1 MPSSLHSCTFG
12 PRSAA
17 VVAMGAC
24 ARQRLLLIGLA
35 LMLAGRADAGTAP
48 TLTVE
53 VDARELPRKLLHAQI
68 IIPCTAG
75 KLTLYYPKWIPGTH
89 APSGP
94 VQNIGGL
101 RFETSDGK
109 ALTWRRDEVELFAFH
124 IQVPPGVSSVRAKLD
139 YICNPPSGSF
149 GNNSLGTIDW
159 NTVLL
164 YPEGHGSADLK
175 VDLSLRLPDAWQFAT
190 ALNVERQDKDLVTF
204 KTESL
209 YDLIDNPLIAAKH
222 LKSFK
227 LTITNGPPAFFDVA
241 SESAKALELDDKTVA
256 VYSRVVN
263 EAHSLFGTAHYPA
276 YRFLVTCSN
285 DLGYHGLEHHRCSI
299 NGVHERDLI
308 DVSRRRGWVANL
320 LPHEYA
326 HSWCGKFRRPAGMC
340 VPDYHTPPKQHL
352 LWIYEGLTEY
362 LGELLMVRSGLVS
375 QDEYLDYLSWNLGN
389 LMKREGRKWRSLED
403 TSISSP
409 MLRVPSASW
418 NDLRRSQDYYYE
430 GMLLWLEVDA
440 MLRTQS
446 KGRHSLDDFCQ
457 QFLGKVAA
465 KDKVVPYELK
475 DVTVLLKKL
484 ADYDWDKFFA
494 RRVSAPQE
502 TLPLDVVELCGCK
515 LEYAT
520 KPTPYTKHVTAGATI
535 SARDSLGVDFNGV
548 GKIGNLVPGMPGD
561 KAGLAPGMRVDAI
574 NGKKWSGQRVYDAL
588 VESREAGKMEFQVAE
603 GGGFRSIVVEYGGGP
618 KYLQIVRDPARDDVI
633 GQILRPRH

>member
-1 MPSSLHSCTFG
+1 VRRLIRNASWIL
-12 PRSAA
+12 A
-17 VVAMGAC
+17 VSI
-24 ARQRLLLIGLA
+24 L
-35 LMLAGRADAGTAP
+35 LAGQARAS

-68 IIPCTAG
+68 TIPCEPG

-101 RFETSDGK
+101 RFESQDGK
-109 ALTWRRDEVELFAFH
+109 SLAWRRDEVELFAFH
-124 IQVPPGVSSVRAKLD
+124 VDVPPGVTSVRAKLD

-149 GNNSLGTIDW
+149 GNSALGVIDW

-164 YPEGHGSADLK
+164 YPGGQASTELDVG
-175 VDLSLRLPDAWQFAT
+175 LSLRLPEQWQFAT
-190 ALNVERQDKDLVTF
+190 ALNAERRVEDVVTF

-209 YDLIDNPLIAAKH
+209 YDVIDNPLIAAKH

-227 LTITNGPPAFFDVA
+227 LDITGGPPAWLDVA
-241 SESAKALELDDKTVA
+241 SESSKALELDAKTVA

-263 EAHSLFGTAHYPA
+263 EAHALFGSAHYPS
-276 YRFLVTCSN
+276 YHFLVTCSN

-299 NGVHERDLI
+299 NGVHERDLM
-308 DVSRRRGWVANL
+308 DASRRRGWVANL

-340 VPDYHTPPKQHL
+340 VPDYHTPPRQHL

-375 QDEYLDYLSWNLGN
+375 QEEYLDYLSWNLGN

-409 MLRVPSASW
+409 MLRAPSANW

-430 GMLLWLEVDA
+430 GMFLWLEVDA
-440 MLRTQS
+440 LLREHS
-446 KGRHSLDDFCQ
+446 GGKHSLDDFCR
-457 QFLGKVAA
+457 QFFGDLAV
-465 KDKVVPYELK
+465 KDKVIPYQLK
-475 DVTVLLKKL
+475 DVTALLKKL
-484 ADYDWDKFFA
+484 GDHDWDKFFA

-502 TLPLDVVELCGCK
+502 KLPLDVIELCGCK
-515 LEYAT
+515 LEYAN
-520 KPTPYTKHVTAGATI
+520 KPTSYIKYVSGGDKGGGAVH
-535 SARDSLGVDFNGV
+535 ARDSLGMDFTAQ
-548 GKIGNLVPGMPGD
+548 GKISNLVPGMPGD
-561 KAGLAPGMRVDAI
+561 KAGLAPAMRIDAI
-574 NGKKWSGQRVYDAL
+574 NGKPFSAQRLYDAL
-588 VESREAGKMEFQVAE
+588 VQSKELGKIEFRIVE
-603 GGGFRSIVVEYGGGP
+603 GDGFRTVVVDYAGGP
-618 KYLQIVRDPARDDVI
+618 KYLQIVRDPDRADVI
-633 GQILRPRH
+633 SQILRPRT

>member
-1 MPSSLHSCTFG
+1 
-12 PRSAA
+12 
-17 VVAMGAC
+17 MGAC
-24 ARQRLLLIGLA
+24 ARQRWLLIGLA
-35 LMLAGRADAGTAP
+35 LLLAGRAHAGTDAP

-68 IIPCTAG
+68 NIPCKAG

-94 VQNIGGL
+94 VQNMGGL
-101 RFETSDGK
+101 RFETADGK
-109 ALTWRRDEVELFAFH
+109 ALTWKRDEVELFAFH
-124 IQVPPGVSSVRAKLD
+124 VQVPPGVDSVRAKVD

-149 GNNSLGTIDW
+149 GNGRLGTIDW

-164 YPEGHGSADLK
+164 YPAGHSSEDLK
-175 VDLSLRLPDAWQFAT
+175 VDLSLRLPDSWQFAT
-190 ALNVERQDKDLVTF
+190 ALDVERQDKDLVTF
-204 KTESL
+204 KRESL
-209 YDLIDNPLIAAKH
+209 YDVIDNPLIAAKH
-222 LKSFK
+222 VKSFK
-227 LTITNGPPAFFDVA
+227 LDITNGPPAFLDVA
-241 SESAKALELDDKTVA
+241 SESSKALDLDDKTLA
-256 VYSRVVN
+256 IYSRVVN

-276 YRFLVTCSN
+276 YHFLVTCSN
-285 DLGYHGLEHHRCSI
+285 ELGYHGLEHHRCSI

-340 VPDYHTPPKQHL
+340 VLDYHTPPKQHL

-362 LGELLMVRSGLVS
+362 LGELLMVRSGLMNPE
-375 QDEYLDYLSWNLGN
+375 DYLDYLSWNLGN

-418 NDLRRSQDYYYE
+418 NELRRSQDYYYE

-440 MLRTQS
+440 LLRTQS
-446 KGRHSLDDFCQ
+446 KGQHSLDHFCQ
-457 QFLGKVAA
+457 RFFGKVAA

-475 DVTVLLKKL
+475 DVTGLLKQL
-484 ADYDWDKFFA
+484 ADHDWDKFFA

-502 TLPLDVVELCGCK
+502 TLPLDVVALCGCK
-515 LEYAT
+515 LEYTT
-520 KPTPYTKHVTAGATI
+520 KPTSYVKHVTAGAI
-535 SARDSLGVDFNGV
+535 SARDSLGVDFSSSGM
-548 GKIGNLVPGMPGD
+548 ISNLVPGMPGD
-561 KAGLAPGMRVDAI
+561 KAKLAPGMRVTSVG
-574 NGKKWSGQRVYDAL
+574 GKPFSRQSVDDAL
-588 VESREAGKMEFQVAE
+588 AKSSTLGKIEITVAE
-603 GGGFRSIVVEYGGGP
+603 GEAIRQFVVEYDGGP
-618 KYLQIVRDPARDDVI
+618 KYMQMVRDMAREDVM
-633 GQILRPRH
+633 GQILRPRN